1 MQCSQGHGNPEGTR
15 FCRSCGEPLDGPPPP
30 ASVQPGAAP
39 PPSPLAASP
48 PSPAPTEPVTSSPPP
63 GPGAERDPA
72 AGPGPNGPGDGPP
85 WAAPAPPP
93 TGTVFERPPTDD
105 RDGHRRDVIVVAGA
119 TVVVLAIIGIGA
131 WLLLGRKHN
140 SSRSAAPTTT
150 PHRTAVVHKPP
161 PTSSTSSS
169 TSTSAPSTTVNPNPP
184 LDPKT
189 VVARLEGTLGQA
201 KAGRAELNQFAKRL
215 STCSVSPNDVHV
227 LNTIIDNR
235 AAVQRESEVVA
246 FKADGGSPLALD
258 LANLMSRSAAADRT
272 YIPWLRSGA
281 YRAGGCRVPAPVKQA
296 NAAVGDAKA
305 AFLARFNAEA
315 AKYGQRANW
324 TPTDI

>member
-1 MQCSQGHGNPEGTR
+1 M
-15 FCRSCGEPLDGPPPP
+15 
-30 ASVQPGAAP
+30 
-39 PPSPLAASP
+39 
-48 PSPAPTEPVTSSPPP
+48 
-63 GPGAERDPA
+63 
-72 AGPGPNGPGDGPP
+72 
-85 WAAPAPPP
+85 
-93 TGTVFERPPTDD
+93 
-105 RDGHRRDVIVVAGA
+105 VVAGA
-119 TVVVLAIIGIGA
+119 TVLVLALIGVGA

-140 SSRSAAPTTT
+140 SSRSSAPTTR
-150 PHRTAVVHKPP
+150 PHRAAAVREP
-161 PTSSTSSS
+161 SSTSSS
-169 TSTSAPSTTVNPNPP
+169 STSSSAPSTTVNPNPP

-189 VVARLEGTLGQA
+189 VVARLEGTLEKA

-215 STCSVSPNDVHV
+215 STCSVSANDVNV
-227 LNTIIDNR
+227 LNTVIDNR
-235 AAVQRESEVVA
+235 AAVQHESEVVA

-315 AKYGQRANW
+315 AKYGQPSNW
-324 TPTDI
+324 SSTDI